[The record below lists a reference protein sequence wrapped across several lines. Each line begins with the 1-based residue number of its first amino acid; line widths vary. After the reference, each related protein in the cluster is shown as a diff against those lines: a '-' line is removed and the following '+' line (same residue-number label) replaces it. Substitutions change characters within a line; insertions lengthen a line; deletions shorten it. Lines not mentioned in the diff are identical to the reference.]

1 MNIISL
7 LVRKPLA
14 IGAGLLAGA
23 LALSGCSVTGA
34 GPSGGAT
41 GKGTGTVHA
50 LFMKQAGY
58 SEDDVAKMVG
68 EFEKKNPDIDVEPTF
83 VSYEALHDKIVT
95 AAPAGTYDVFLTDVI
110 WPAEFASKGIAADL
124 TGRIPG
130 SWKTDVLGGALDTA
144 KYEDKYYG
152 VPLFPSTKLF
162 YYNKDLVASV
172 GASEKDLQ
180 TWDGVLKVA
189 EKIKAKGK
197 VEFPLSWSW
206 SQAEALVCDYA
217 QLLGAFGG
225 RFTADDGKLAVN
237 SPEGVAALQWMMD
250 SIHGGLSNPSS
261 TTFLEDDVTKSLAQ
275 GQTAFALNWEST
287 LRDLDD
293 PSISKVVGKIGV
305 MQTPAGPS
313 GDRPG
318 VNGSMALSIG
328 SHSKNQDAAW
338 KFIEF
343 MSSRE
348 NQEKYAASSMPSWKS
363 SYDKPEVTKTNPEVF
378 KAAGA
383 QFDNLISRP
392 AMKDYNR
399 ASQALQ
405 VELQNALLGKKSAQ
419 QAMDDAVA
427 AANKE

>member
-1 MNIISL
+1 MNITSL
-7 LVRKPLA
+7 LARKQLA
-14 IGAGLLAGA
+14 IGASLLAGA

-41 GKGTGTVHA
+41 GKGTGTVNA

-58 SEDDVAKMVG
+58 SEDDIAKMVG
-68 EFEKKNPDIDVEPTF
+68 EFEEKNPDIDVEPTF

-124 TGRIPG
+124 TGRIPEN
-130 SWKTDVLGGALDTA
+130 WKKDVLGGALDTA

-162 YYNKDLVASV
+162 YYNKELVASV

-180 TWDGVLKVA
+180 TWDGVLKIA
-189 EKIKAKGK
+189 EKIKAKGE

-225 RFTADDGKLAVN
+225 QFTGDDGKLAVN

-250 SIHGGLSNPSS
+250 SVKSGVSNPSS

-328 SHSKNQDAAW
+328 THSKNQDAAW
-338 KFIEF
+338 KFVEF
-343 MSSRE
+343 MSSQE

-363 SYDKPEVTKTNPEVF
+363 SYDRPEVTKTNPEVF

>member
-1 MNIISL
+1 M
-7 LVRKPLA
+7 
-14 IGAGLLAGA
+14 
-23 LALSGCSVTGA
+23 TGA

-41 GKGTGTVHA
+41 GEGTGTVNA

-58 SEDDVAKMVG
+58 SEDDIAKMVG
-68 EFEKKNPDIDVEPTF
+68 EFEEKNPDIDVEPTF

-124 TGRIPG
+124 TGRIPEN
-130 SWKTDVLGGALDTA
+130 WKKDVLGGALDTA

-162 YYNKDLVASV
+162 YYNKELVASV

-189 EKIKAKGK
+189 EKIKAKGE

-225 RFTADDGKLAVN
+225 QFTGEDGKLAVN

-250 SIHGGLSNPSS
+250 SVKSGVSNPSS

-305 MQTPAGPS
+305 MQTPAGLRATVPAS
-313 GDRPG
+313 TVPWHCQLAHTPRTRTRPG
-318 VNGSMALSIG
+318 
-328 SHSKNQDAAW
+328 
-338 KFIEF
+338 
-343 MSSRE
+343 SS
-348 NQEKYAASSMPSWKS
+348 SSS
-363 SYDKPEVTKTNPEVF
+363 
-378 KAAGA
+378 
-383 QFDNLISRP
+383 
-392 AMKDYNR
+392 
-399 ASQALQ
+399 
-405 VELQNALLGKKSAQ
+405 
-419 QAMDDAVA
+419 
-427 AANKE
+427 